1 MSDTPTPP
9 NPNRKGIASMSA
21 GAQLSVTDQR
31 RMTRHPVDHPVIAE
45 HFGKGDVRLHI
56 ANISANGFMVDNG
69 DGIGRGERVIVRLP
83 VIGRIEAYC
92 IWTRDNR
99 AGFQFERIIRV
110 DDFLATA
117 PYTHRPLPTTHT
129 VRC

>member
-83 VIGRIEAYC
+83 AGSKPIASGR
-92 IWTRDNR
+92 
-99 AGFQFERIIRV
+99 
-110 DDFLATA
+110 AT
-117 PYTHRPLPTTHT
+117 T
-129 VRC
+129 VRASSSNASSASTTSSP